1 MTTQQIPM
9 SLPRLDWPTFLV
21 RWNTQDIVA
30 TSHVLDH
37 NEYRLPE
44 KLLDSDV
51 IVDIGAQIGSFA
63 VACLRRGAGRVIC
76 FEPEASN
83 FDLLYRNTEEWR
95 QKAALNRCAVW
106 KHNGHLFLKKAEPGY
121 TAKHY
126 TFDPPNDLDHANTPC
141 VTLDTI
147 LKRIPSTVRYLK
159 LDCEGAEFPILRTV
173 SNLSN
178 VEEVVGE
185 VHYGMLLDQER
196 PTEEWLRRR
205 LGQLGFNAIT
215 IYENPNAPGCGSF
228 FARRK

>member
-1 MTTQQIPM
+1 MSQIPM
-9 SLPRLDWPTFLV
+9 QIQRFDWPPFLV
-21 RWNTQDIVA
+21 RWNTQDIIA
-30 TSHVLDH
+30 ACHVLDH
-37 NEYRLPE
+37 NEYRLPD
-44 KLLDSDV
+44 KLSESDV
-51 IVDIGAQIGSFA
+51 IVDIGAQVGSFA

-76 FEPEASN
+76 FEPEPTN
-83 FDLLYRNTEEWR
+83 FDLLYRNLEPW
-95 QKAALNRCAVW
+95 QGKAALNRCAVW

-126 TFDPPNDLDHANTPC
+126 TFDPPNDLDQANTPC

-159 LDCEGAEFPILRTV
+159 LDCEGAELPILKSVT
-173 SNLSN
+173 NLSN

-185 VHYGMLLDQER
+185 VHYGMLLDQEK

-215 IYENPNAPGCGSF
+215 IHDNPDAPGNGNF